1 MMAHKSRPSFATCT
15 TVPHNSTRRGR
26 RTLALMAGTV
36 LAAGISSGALAQ
48 AQYNPYGNP
57 LATGPVPFTA
67 VQGGAVAQ
75 PYGAQP
81 YGQAYGQPFGG
92 GGQIVSGGG
101 SIVYDRGALG
111 GGGYQAPFYAGVA
124 GQQPGIMAQPGAQY
138 GSPMTGPVPYSSLTQ
153 QQAPA
158 VSATGAYGEVGGLL
172 VPGPQAPR
180 SQLYIQPGVAAP
192 GYAQAQVGVA
202 SGMLPPAPPAT
213 ATAAVPS
220 APTSTPQIATATP
233 ALPPAQPTISP
244 TPPVSASSDGPARVP
259 VIVED
264 ASPPPVPPSPPTAA
278 DVAAPPAPPQIASV
292 LDDDPAED
300 TPSPAAD
307 IVPPPPPP
315 SSQQSETVAVATP
328 PTPPAPP
335 QPATPTSDAPAQTPS
350 ERSDTQPEPV
360 VVPEPPT
367 AVAST
372 DLPDVT
378 PSPTPTGPSP
388 TPSSLTDGSV
398 ALSLSFAA
406 GASDLPAGSA
416 SELSAIAQQMN
427 ADDSLRLTIR
437 AYAEG
442 TAEEASQ
449 ARRLSLSRALAVRS
463 YLIEQGIRGPR
474 MDVRAL
480 GHRIDPPRDRVDLVL
495 VAQ

>member
-1 MMAHKSRPSFATCT
+1 MMAHKSRPSFAPCT
-15 TVPHNSTRRGR
+15 TVPRNSTRRGR

-36 LAAGISSGALAQ
+36 LAAGISGGAVAQ
-48 AQYNPYGNP
+48 QYNPYGAP
-57 LATGPVPFTA
+57 LANGPVPFTA
-67 VQGGAVAQ
+67 LQGGMQQPQ

-81 YGQAYGQPFGG
+81 YGQAYGG

-124 GQQPGIMAQPGAQY
+124 GQQPGVMALPGAQY

-153 QQAPA
+153 QAPA
-158 VSATGAYGEVGGLL
+158 VSATGAYGQVGGLL

-192 GYAQAQVGVA
+192 GYAQAQVGIA
-202 SGMLPPAPPAT
+202 TGMLPPAPPAT
-213 ATAAVPS
+213 ATVAVPS

-244 TPPVSASSDGPARVP
+244 TPPVSTSSNGPARVP

-264 ASPPPVPPSPPTAA
+264 ASPPPVPPSPPTPA
-278 DVAAPPAPPQIASV
+278 DVAVPPAPPAPPQIASV
-292 LDDDPAED
+292 TDNAPPAD
-300 TPSPAAD
+300 TRTPAAD

-335 QPATPTSDAPAQTPS
+335 QPATPTSNAPAQTPS
-350 ERSDTQPEPV
+350 ERSDTPPV
-360 VVPEPPT
+360 PIVVPEPPT

-378 PSPTPTGPSP
+378 PAPTPTAPSP